1 MIVSMTCRKNLFPV
15 SILLVFAGY
24 FYYKSFSSKGEQ
36 EEVSE
41 VYSNIGEFQ
50 ENKVFS
56 TQDYSA
62 NEDSTTETKV
72 SAVDDLGLK
81 KTTDESY
88 MKESLKEKGFEAVDE
103 NIDAIE
109 ATPEKKE
116 PAAGITRTAEAHPL
130 INKTSDEKIVN
141 KDQEDKEGQEDQENQ
156 EDKELMAQ
164 NGINELKNKKDFQDV
179 DPECVDTP
187 VFYGGVK
194 AKVCILPGETF
205 IESHLKSDGA
215 FEIETVNAIVKAM
228 TVYKN
233 ATFLDCGSNIG
244 MMSTVVAGMGRSV
257 VSVDPLVQHLSYL
270 RRSLELLGNQ
280 DNARLLNN
288 AVSNE
293 TGKLYPYT
301 KKSYNQAAIKMY
313 TEEEIKKNNFT
324 PTGPAVNVVTVMDIL
339 ATIDAPTVVMKVDV
353 ESFECRAVT
362 SDVAHGKSGH
372 FIPFIIMEWTMLQV
386 MPEYQDCIAWLYDG
400 GYQPHHWVSFKQLT
414 KEELLQ
420 VTPFWKK
427 GNKVHDVI
435 WLHNKANPK
444 ELKP

>member
-1 MIVSMTCRKNLFPV
+1 VEFQADNVVPTHDYSENVNSMSETTVSV
-15 SILLVFAGY
+15 AED
-24 FYYKSFSSKGEQ
+24 FSSKETTDH
-36 EEVSE
+36 
-41 VYSNIGEFQ
+41 SNIRESLEEKSLKAVDQ
-50 ENKVFS
+50 KVNVVEP
-56 TQDYSA
+56 TP
-62 NEDSTTETKV
+62 EKIE
-72 SAVDDLGLK
+72 SAVD
-81 KTTDESY
+81 TTKS
-88 MKESLKEKGFEAVDE
+88 
-103 NIDAIE
+103 
-109 ATPEKKE
+109 
-116 PAAGITRTAEAHPL
+116 AETNSL
-130 INKTSDEKIVN
+130 INEKSNESKVD
-141 KDQEDKEGQEDQENQ
+141 KDQDNQNDEQNQEDQEG
-156 EDKELMAQ
+156 LAQ
-164 NGINELKNKKDFQDV
+164 NGINELKNKDDFQEI
-179 DPECVDTP
+179 DPECVETP
-187 VFYGGVK
+187 VFHEGVK

-205 IESHLKSDGA
+205 IETHLKSDGA

-228 TVYKN
+228 TVYKD

-244 MMSTVVAGMGRSV
+244 MMSTVVAAMSRKV

-301 KKSYNQAAIKMY
+301 KKSFNQAAIKMY

-400 GYQPHHWVSFKQLT
+400 GYKPHHWVTFKQLT
-414 KEELLQ
+414 KEELMK
-420 VTPFWKK
+420 VPPFWKK

-435 WLHNKANPK
+435 WLHSKANPK